1 MEIGKFTELEDKI
14 RLIVSD
20 QIFLKKQ
27 ISTLEE
33 ALKNKELEIEG
44 YKSNLT
50 ELEAERTGVRER
62 VDTMLELLA
71 DIQVEKEVSGM

>member
-1 MEIGKFTELEDKI
+1 VEIGKFTELEDKI

-20 QIFLKKQ
+20 QVFLKKQ

-44 YKSNLT
+44 CKSKITL
-50 ELEAERTGVRER
+50 LEAERNSVREK
-62 VDTMLELLA
+62 VDTLLDLLA
-71 DIQVEKEVSGM
+71 DIQVEK